1 MKQQNQPPAPQNPL
15 SRTFLGVATG
25 LLASLHGRDSS
36 QLRAPPRGDAS
47 DQAET
52 TNRSIRSLAPLGGF
66 PANAL
71 HETRGTRFACGACR
85 RIGMESVAPKRV
97 CVCLVGVG
105 RVLLCRAGV
114 SVGALPPRSTCP
126 PLRRCRL
133 PSRRPPVFSLTEG
146 SCDCARSEDGP
157 RIRCWQ
163 VMSLQRTRPH

>member
-71 HETRGTRFACGACR
+71 QRPEEHSLLA
-85 RIGMESVAPKRV
+85 
-97 CVCLVGVG
+97 
-105 RVLLCRAGV
+105 VL
-114 SVGALPPRSTCP
+114 VGALEWS
-126 PLRRCRL
+126 PLRLSGC
-133 PSRRPPVFSLTEG
+133 VCVG
-146 SCDCARSEDGP
+146 SERGESSCAAQGS
-157 RIRCWQ
+157 
-163 VMSLQRTRPH
+163 V